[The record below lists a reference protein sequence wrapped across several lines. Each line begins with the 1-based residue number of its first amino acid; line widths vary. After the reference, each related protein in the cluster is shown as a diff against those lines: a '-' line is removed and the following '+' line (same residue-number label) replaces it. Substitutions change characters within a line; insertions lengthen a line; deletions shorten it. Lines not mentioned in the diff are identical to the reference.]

1 MILQALNSYY
11 QRLEHD
17 PDVDIAPFGFSRQKI
32 AFCVMLNA
40 DGSLHEIADVRTQE
54 GKKLLPLSL
63 IVLGNAKPSGAGI
76 NPCFLW
82 DNPAYL
88 LGYKA
93 DDPKPERT
101 RNSFE
106 AFRERHRDVESN
118 IDDPEFSAVCTF
130 LRQWN
135 PDEAQQ
141 HEKLVEIGTGF
152 GVFRIRATDHYVHER
167 EAVKTWW
174 RGQFEDESDTSDAV
188 NGQCL
193 VTGEQRPL
201 ARLHE
206 PKIKGVWG
214 AQSAGALLV
223 SFNDSAY
230 ESYGREGKKAG
241 RNAPVSE
248 QSAFQYCT
256 ALNRLLADNRR
267 RIQIGD
273 ASTVFWTEKPTE
285 AENLLPWTFDPSR
298 DAEDE
303 ALTNHVH
310 AVLSQISQGKYP
322 GEFGDPTT
330 PFYVLGL
337 SPNAARISVRF
348 WRVSTLGDLVDNLRQ
363 HFVDLAIIRSDRDP
377 EFPSVWRLLRET
389 VRDSKDL
396 PPLLGG
402 AVMQAI
408 LSGTPY
414 PSLMYT
420 SLIRRIRADRQ
431 VRYLRAATIKA
442 YLNRNTRSGI
452 QPLEKELDM
461 SLDADRTEP
470 GYRLGRLF
478 AELEKTQEDAQP
490 GINDTIKD
498 RYFGS
503 ASATPGSV
511 FPRIIRLSQHHL
523 GKLEKGSRTY
533 HEKRIQAIV
542 AELVNFPSHLSLRDQ
557 GLFAIGYYHQRQDI
571 FTKKSDNTNSATQEQ
586 E

>member
-1 MILQALNSYY
+1 MILQALNNYY
-11 QRLEHD
+11 QRLEDD
-17 PDVDIAPFGFSRQKI
+17 PGVDDLAPFGFSRQNI
-32 AFCVMLNA
+32 AFCVTLNP
-40 DGSLHEIADVRTQE
+40 DGSLHEIADVRTPE

-63 IVLGNAKPSGAGI
+63 IVLGNAKPSGSGI

-93 DDPKPERT
+93 DDLKPERT
-101 RNSFE
+101 RESFE
-106 AFRERHRDVESN
+106 AFRQRHFDAASQ

-130 LRQWN
+130 LKQWN
-135 PDEAQQ
+135 PEEAEQ
-141 HEKLVEIGTGF
+141 HEKLVDIGTGF
-152 GVFRIRATDHYVHER
+152 GVFRIRATDHYVHNC
-167 EAVKTWW
+167 EAVKAWW
-174 RGQFEDESDTSDAV
+174 REQLEQEDGTSDAV
-188 NGQCL
+188 TGQCL
-193 VTGEQRPL
+193 ITGEQRPL

-214 AQSAGALLV
+214 AQSSGAAIV
-223 SFNDSAY
+223 SFNLDAF
-230 ESYGREGKKAG
+230 ESYGKSQSM
-241 RNAPVSE
+241 NAPVGE
-248 QSAFQYCT
+248 RMAFQYCT
-256 ALNRLLADNRR
+256 ALNRLLADQHR

-273 ASTVFWTEKPTE
+273 ASTVFWTDKPTE
-285 AENLLPWTFDPSR
+285 AENLLPWVFDPSR

-310 AVLSQISQGKYP
+310 AVLSQIAQGKYP
-322 GEFGDPTT
+322 DEFGDPKT

-337 SPNAARISVRF
+337 SSNAARISVRF
-348 WRVSTLGDLVDNLRQ
+348 WRVSTLGDLVENLHQ
-363 HFVDLAIIRSDRDP
+363 HFADLAIVRSDRDP

-402 AVMQAI
+402 AVMRAV
-408 LSGTPY
+408 LTGSPY
-414 PSLMYT
+414 PSLLFT
-420 SLIRRIRADRQ
+420 SLIRRILADRQ
-431 VRYLRAATIKA
+431 VRYLRAAAIKA
-442 YLNRNTRSGI
+442 HLNRNTRFGI

-461 SLDADRTEP
+461 ALDPDRTEP
-470 GYRLGRLF
+470 SYHLGRLF

-511 FPRIIRLSQHHL
+511 FPRLIRLSQHHL

-533 HEKRIQAIV
+533 HEKRIQGIAGQLD
-542 AELVNFPSHLSLRDQ
+542 ESPTHLSLRDQ

-571 FTKKSDNTNSATQEQ
+571 FTKKSGTTESATQAQ